1 MSAGFNSTFAYN
13 EARRET
19 FWVLDGDLEIEV
31 DTDFERTNPIVSV
44 KAHIGFRT
52 ELDWVMSSP
61 ALFGEPFQR
70 KAYHFSV
77 GLYVISVGFRL
88 RGGDPEVHIVVE
100 KLLVLGGEVSKVTVR
115 QATYPP
121 PQQDEDEV
129 SSHQSEDC

>member
-1 MSAGFNSTFAYN
+1 MNSTFSYN

-19 FWVLDGDLEIEV
+19 FWVTDRDLEIEV
-31 DTDFERTNPIVSV
+31 DTDFEQSDPIVSI
-44 KAHIGFRT
+44 KAHIGFRK
-52 ELDWVMSSP
+52 ELDWSISNP
-61 ALFGEPFQR
+61 ALFGEPFKR

-77 GLYVISVGFRL
+77 GLYLLSVGFRL

-115 QATYPP
+115 QATYPR

-129 SSHQSEDC
+129 SSHHSEDC